1 MTEGNP
7 DNRLGTFSRVRL
19 WLLVAAAGAVVAL
32 AGVCIWAEGKGY
44 WYWAQG
50 ACVGI
55 LSLLVLTGADWW
67 LQHRVKPVLSPDVE
81 TYYQALQYLLLVV
94 AAGIIVVMGDAVR
107 HDHWELGIV
116 ARAAGAGL
124 LLAGGAFMI
133 GVLLG
138 FLFGFPSKADAET
151 IRTGAQPSQSPFYN
165 TNLQEVADWLT
176 KLIVG
181 ASLVELSKFPPMLK
195 QFGEYVASSVNPFH
209 RGLYSPSPA
218 NAVVN
223 LIYFWSCGILFGY
236 IWTRYEMA
244 VTAHPPD
251 YDSEALA
258 RVDHWLNQPPGSKDD
273 DARAAMMNAIKAAS
287 AGARMRIFL
296 DAERYRRP
304 ATEDVNERSLPVFQ
318 ALVEADSQEISH
330 RNRGQYALAL
340 MGRKKD
346 PKDPQAD
353 WTSAL
358 DLLNDAIRI
367 RDGSREPNWREY
379 ELARAVCRIHLDDQ
393 FNEQQKSASEAQK
406 SIRSDLDKI
415 DDVPPEMRKL
425 IDPVDATTQ
434 ESAITAWQKLNLPSG
449 G

>member
-1 MTEGNP
+1 MAQRDP
-7 DNRLGTFSRVRL
+7 DNPSGTFSSVRL

-55 LSLLVLTGADWW
+55 LSLLVLAGVDWW
-67 LQHRVKPVLSPDVE
+67 LQHRMRPVLSPDIE

-116 ARAAGAGL
+116 ARSAGAGL

-138 FLFGFPSKADAET
+138 FLFGFPSRADAGT
-151 IRTGAQPSQSPFYN
+151 IRTGAQASQSPFYN

-236 IWTRYEMA
+236 IWTRYE
-244 VTAHPPD
+244 
-251 YDSEALA
+251 
-258 RVDHWLNQPPGSKDD
+258 
-273 DARAAMMNAIKAAS
+273 
-287 AGARMRIFL
+287 
-296 DAERYRRP
+296 
-304 ATEDVNERSLPVFQ
+304 
-318 ALVEADSQEISH
+318 
-330 RNRGQYALAL
+330 
-340 MGRKKD
+340 
-346 PKDPQAD
+346 
-353 WTSAL
+353 
-358 DLLNDAIRI
+358 
-367 RDGSREPNWREY
+367 
-379 ELARAVCRIHLDDQ
+379 
-393 FNEQQKSASEAQK
+393 
-406 SIRSDLDKI
+406 
-415 DDVPPEMRKL
+415 
-425 IDPVDATTQ
+425 
-434 ESAITAWQKLNLPSG
+434 
-449 G
+449 